1 MNQLKVKTF
10 KSRVHI
16 YVSGRVQGVFFR
28 ARTVQLSV
36 RLGLT
41 GWVRNLPDGRVEGLF
56 EGEEEAV
63 KAVLEFCRQG
73 PRGAVVE
80 DVVVVSETFKG
91 EFSAFSI
98 RR

>member
-1 MNQLKVKTF
+1 M
-10 KSRVHI
+10 
-16 YVSGRVQGVFFR
+16 
-28 ARTVQLSV
+28 SV

-41 GWVRNLPDGRVEGLF
+41 GWVRNLSDGRVESVF

-63 KAVLEFCRQG
+63 NALLDFCRRG

-80 DVVVVSETFKG
+80 DVVVSWEPFKG
-91 EFSAFSI
+91 EFSGFSI